1 MELIFAGLLDSISPN
16 SLMFLL
22 LGVAI
27 GVVVGAIPG
36 INGPMA
42 IALFIP
48 VTYYMTPL
56 TAIGFL
62 VGLNKGAFFGGAVS
76 AVLLRTPGTP
86 EAAAT
91 AWDGYPLTRQGKGEK
106 ALRMALYSSVA
117 GDFLSTVVLILVAAP
132 LAAVA
137 LFMGPAEIFALIS
150 LALTVIAG
158 IGTTSIARGLIA
170 AAFGILVGLIGD
182 EPVTA
187 LPRLTFD
194 IYQLGAGLSLIPV
207 AIGLLAFSEIL
218 LQLERFAVRG
228 GVEHSAHVFSKKI
241 EDRLIGLR
249 EFFANW
255 RTLVRGSL
263 IGIGVGAMP
272 GLGAPVASFMSY
284 DQAMKRSKHREEFGK
299 GRLEGI
305 AASESAN
312 SSVVASSLIPLF
324 VLGIPGNLAAAMLM
338 GAFMI
343 HGMQPGPLLFKE
355 NAQLMYGI
363 YGSLLLASL
372 FLLVIGRFGL
382 RLFCKAVDI
391 PAIILY
397 PIVIFTCLMGAYLG
411 KSSMFDVGVMLVFGV
426 IGYYMRKFDYSYVAF
441 LIGFILAPE
450 WERALQQ
457 VVIISEFDTWMF
469 FQRPVAMILMGLTL
483 FVIVRTYMSS
493 ASARRRKRAEDER
506 AEAERAAAGSNESN

>member
-1 MELIFAGLLDSISPN
+1 MEMILAGLMDSISPQ
-16 SLMFLL
+16 SLMFLFV
-22 LGVAI
+22 GVTI

-91 AWDGYPLTRQGKGEK
+91 SWDGYPLTQQGKGEK
-106 ALRMALYSSVA
+106 GLRMALYSSVA
-117 GDFLSTVVLILVAAP
+117 GDLLSTIVLIVIAAP

-137 LFMGPAEIFALIS
+137 LFMGPTEIFALIS

-158 IGTTSIARGLIA
+158 IGTTSIGRGLAA
-170 AAFGILVGLIGD
+170 AAFGITVGLIGT

-194 IYQLGAGLSLIPV
+194 VYQLGAGLSLIPV
-207 AIGLLAFSEIL
+207 AIGLLAFSEII
-218 LQLERFAVRG
+218 LQLEKITLAG
-228 GVEHSAHVFSKKI
+228 GAAKCAHKFSKKY
-241 EDRLIGLR
+241 EDRFIGLK
-249 EFFANW
+249 EFFSNFK
-255 RTLVRGSL
+255 TLLRSSL

-284 DQAMKRSKHREEFGK
+284 DQAMKRSKHKEEFGK
-299 GRLEGI
+299 GCLEGI

-343 HGMQPGPLLFKE
+343 HGMQPGPLLFQE

-363 YGSLLLASL
+363 YGSLVLASL

-382 RLFCKAVDI
+382 RLFCRAVNI
-391 PAIILY
+391 PAMVLY

-411 KSSMFDVGVMLVFGV
+411 KSSMFDVGVMLTFGV
-426 IGYYMRKFDYSYVAF
+426 LGYFMRKFDYSYVAF

-457 VVIISEFDTWMF
+457 VVIISENDPFMF
-469 FQRPVAMILMGLTL
+469 FQRPVALGLMVLTA
-483 FVIVRTYMSS
+483 FVIVRTFWKSIQEG
-493 ASARRRKRAEDER
+493 KKK
-506 AEAERAAAGSNESN
+506 RAAAAANQPQ

>member
-1 MELIFAGLLDSISPN
+1 MEMILAGLMDSIAPA
-16 SLMFLL
+16 SLMYLF

-27 GVVVGAIPG
+27 GVIVGAIPG

-48 VTYYMTPL
+48 ITYYMTPL

-91 AWDGYPLTRQGKGEK
+91 SWDGYPLTLQGKGEK

-117 GDFLSTVVLILVAAP
+117 GDFISTVVLILIAAP

-158 IGTTSIARGLIA
+158 IGTNSISRGLVA
-170 AAFGILVGLIGD
+170 AGFGILLGLIGT

-194 IYQLGAGLSLIPV
+194 IYQLGGGLSLIPV
-207 AIGLLAFSEIL
+207 AIGLLAFSEIII
-218 LQLERFAVRG
+218 QLEKITGKG
-228 GVEHSAHVFSKKI
+228 GGECSTQVFSSKR
-241 EDRLIGLR
+241 EDRLLSLK
-249 EFFANW
+249 EFFANT
-255 RTLVRGSL
+255 RTLLRGSL

-284 DQAMKRSKHREEFGK
+284 DQAMKRSKKKEEFGK
-299 GRLEGI
+299 GSLEGI
-305 AASESAN
+305 GASESAN

-372 FLLVIGRFGL
+372 FLMVIGRFGMK
-382 RLFCKAVDI
+382 LFCKAVNI
-391 PAIILY
+391 PAMIMY
-397 PIVIFTCLMGAYLG
+397 PIVIFTCIMGSYLG
-411 KSSMFDVGVMLVFGV
+411 RSSMFDVGVMLAFGF
-426 IGYYMRKFDYSYVAF
+426 ICYYMRKFDYSYVAF
-441 LIGFILAPE
+441 IIGFILAPE

-457 VVIISEFDTWMF
+457 VVIISQYDTYMF
-469 FQRPVAMILMGLTL
+469 FQRPVAMILMALTV
-483 FVIVRTYMSS
+483 FVVVRTFWGSIQ
-493 ASARRRKRAEDER
+493 AGRKK
-506 AEAERAAAGSNESN
+506 RAAASAGQHSSD

>member
-1 MELIFAGLLDSISPN
+1 MEMIIAGLLDSISPA
-16 SLMFLL
+16 SLMFVFI
-22 LGVAI
+22 GVAI
-27 GVVVGAIPG
+27 GVLIGAIPG

-48 VTYYMTPL
+48 VTYYMSPL

-91 AWDGYPLTRQGKGEK
+91 AWDGYPLTQQGKGEK

-117 GDFLSTVVLILVAAP
+117 GDFVSTVVLIMIAAP

-158 IGTTSIARGLIA
+158 IGTTSICRGMIA
-170 AAFGILVGLIGD
+170 ASFGILVGLIGT

-194 IYQLGAGLSLIPV
+194 VYQLGSGLSLIPV

-218 LQLERFAVRG
+218 LQLEKFTVKGSGKHA
-228 GVEHSAHVFSKKI
+228 ANVFSSKR
-241 EDRLIGLR
+241 EDRLLSLK
-249 EFFANW
+249 EFFVNIK
-255 RTLVRGSL
+255 TLLRGSL

-284 DQAMKRSKHREEFGK
+284 DQAMKRSKHKEEFGK

-305 AASESAN
+305 GASESAN
-312 SSVVASSLIPLF
+312 SAVVASSMIPLF
-324 VLGIPGNLAAAMLM
+324 VLGIPGNLAVAMLM

-343 HGMQPGPLLFKE
+343 HGMQPGPLMFKE

-382 RLFCKAVDI
+382 RVFCKAVDI
-391 PAIILY
+391 PAMILY
-397 PIVIFTCLMGAYLG
+397 PIVVFTCIMGAYLG
-411 KSSMFDVGVMLVFGV
+411 KSSMFDVGIMLAFGV
-426 IGYYMRKFDYSYVAF
+426 IGYYMRKFDFSYVAF

-457 VVIISEFDTWMF
+457 VVIISQYDTYMF
-469 FQRPVAMILMGLTL
+469 FQRPVAMVLMGLTI
-483 FVIVRTYMSS
+483 FVVIRTFWSS
-493 ASARRRKRAEDER
+493 VNTSRRKRAEDAIRREQ
-506 AEAERAAAGSNESN
+506 AKNG

>member
-1 MELIFAGLLDSISPN
+1 MEMIIAGLLDSLSPT
-16 SLMFLL
+16 SLMFVFV
-22 LGVAI
+22 GVAI
-27 GVVVGAIPG
+27 GVLIGAIPG

-48 VTYYMTPL
+48 VTYYMSAL

-91 AWDGYPLTRQGKGEK
+91 SWDGYPLTQQGKGEK

-117 GDFLSTVVLILVAAP
+117 GDFISTVVLIAIAAP

-158 IGTTSIARGLIA
+158 IGTNSISRGLVA
-170 AAFGILVGLIGD
+170 AGFGILVGLVGT

-194 IYQLGAGLSLIPV
+194 LYQLGGGLSLIPV

-218 LQLERFAVRG
+218 LQLEKFTVKG
-228 GVEHSAHVFSKKI
+228 GAKHSAHVFSSKL
-241 EDRLIGLR
+241 EDRMLSLK
-249 EFFANW
+249 EFFANTK
-255 RTLVRGSL
+255 TLLRGSL

-284 DQAMKRSKHREEFGK
+284 DQAMKRSKHKEEFGK

-305 AASESAN
+305 GASESAN
-312 SSVVASSLIPLF
+312 SAVVASSMIPLF
-324 VLGIPGNLAAAMLM
+324 VLGIPGNLAVAMLM

-343 HGMQPGPLLFKE
+343 HGMQPGPLMFQE

-363 YGSLLLASL
+363 YGSLLIASL
-372 FLLVIGRFGL
+372 FLLIIGRFGL
-382 RLFCKAVDI
+382 RYFVKAVNI
-391 PAIILY
+391 PPMILY
-397 PIVIFTCLMGAYLG
+397 PIVVFTCIMGSYLG
-411 KSSMFDVGVMLVFGV
+411 QSSMFDVSVMLAFGF
-426 IGYYMRKFDYSYVAF
+426 IGYFMRKFDYSYVAF

-457 VVIISEFDTWMF
+457 VVIISEFDTYMF
-469 FQRPVAMILMGLTL
+469 FQRPVAMGLMALTL
-483 FVIVRTYMSS
+483 FVIARTFWNNIKGG
-493 ASARRRKRAEDER
+493 RKKQV
-506 AEAERAAAGSNESN
+506 EAAAAAAGQHKGD

>member
-1 MELIFAGLLDSISPN
+1 MEMIIAGLLDSITPA

-22 LGVAI
+22 LGVAV
-27 GVVVGAIPG
+27 GVLIGAIPG

-48 VTYYMTPL
+48 ITYYMTPL

-91 AWDGYPLTRQGKGEK
+91 SWDGYPLTQQGKGEK

-117 GDFLSTVVLILVAAP
+117 GDFLSTILLIAVAAP

-137 LFMGPAEIFALIS
+137 LFMGPAEVFALIS
-150 LALTVIAG
+150 LSLTIVAG
-158 IGTTSIARGLIA
+158 IGTTSISRGLIA
-170 AAFGILVGLIGD
+170 AGLGIFCGLIGT

-194 IYQLGAGLSLIPV
+194 VYQFESGLSLIPV

-218 LQLERFAVRG
+218 IQLERFTGKGIA
-228 GVEHSAHVFSKKI
+228 EHAANVFSMKR
-241 EDRLIGLR
+241 EDRMLSLK
-249 EFFANW
+249 EFFAST
-255 RTLVRGSL
+255 RTLLRGTL
-263 IGIGVGAMP
+263 IGVGVGAMP

-284 DQAMKRSKHREEFGK
+284 DQAMKRSKNKEQFGK
-299 GRLEGI
+299 GSLEGI
-305 AASESAN
+305 GASESAN
-312 SSVVASSLIPLF
+312 SSVVAASLIPLF

-363 YGSLLLASL
+363 YGSLVLASL
-372 FLLVIGRFGL
+372 FLFLVGRFGM

-391 PAIILY
+391 PAMVLY
-397 PIVIFTCLMGAYLG
+397 PIVVFTCIMGSYLG
-411 KSSMFDVGVMLVFGV
+411 QSSMFDVGIMLAFGF
-426 IGYYMRKFDYSYVAF
+426 IGYFMRKFDYSYVAF

-450 WERALQQ
+450 WERSLQQ
-457 VVIISEFDTWMF
+457 VVIISEHDTFAF
-469 FQRPVAMILMGLTL
+469 FQRPVAIILMGITI
-483 FVIVRTYMSS
+483 FVVVRTFWVSFH
-493 ASARRRKRAEDER
+493 AGRKK
-506 AEAERAAAGSNESN
+506 RAAAKAAAAAGQHKSD

>member
-1 MELIFAGLLDSISPN
+1 MEMIIAGLLDSISPA
-16 SLMFLL
+16 SLMFLFG
-22 LGVAI
+22 GVAI
-27 GVVVGAIPG
+27 GVLIGAIPG

-48 VTYYMTPL
+48 ITYYMTPL

-91 AWDGYPLTRQGKGEK
+91 SWDGYPLTQQGKGEK

-117 GDFLSTVVLILVAAP
+117 GDFISTVVLILIAAP

-137 LFMGPAEIFALIS
+137 LFMGPAEIFALICV
-150 LALTVIAG
+150 ALTVIAG
-158 IGTTSIARGLIA
+158 IGTTSISRGLVA
-170 AAFGILVGLIGD
+170 AGFGILVGLIGT

-194 IYQLGAGLSLIPV
+194 VYQLGSGLSLIPV

-218 LQLERFAVRG
+218 LQLEKFTGKG
-228 GVEHSAHVFSKKI
+228 GEAEHAANVFSTKL
-241 EDRLIGLR
+241 EDRLVSMK
-249 EFFANW
+249 EFFANTK
-255 RTLVRGSL
+255 TLLRGSL
-263 IGIGVGAMP
+263 IGIGIGAMP

-284 DQAMKRSKHREEFGK
+284 DQAMKRSRKKEEFGK
-299 GRLEGI
+299 GSLEGI

-312 SSVVASSLIPLF
+312 SSVVAASLIPLF

-372 FLLVIGRFGL
+372 FLFVIGRFGL
-382 RLFCKAVDI
+382 RFFCKAVDI
-391 PAIILY
+391 PAMILY
-397 PIVIFTCLMGAYLG
+397 PIVMFTCIMGSYLG
-411 KSSMFDVGVMLVFGV
+411 RSSMFDVGVMLAFGF
-426 IGYYMRKFDYSYVAF
+426 IGYFMRKFDYSYVAF

-457 VVIISEFDTWMF
+457 VVIISQYDTFMF
-469 FQRPVAMILMGLTL
+469 FQRPVAMVLMVLTI
-483 FVIVRTYMSS
+483 FVIVRTFWGSIS
-493 ASARRRKRAEDER
+493 AGRKKKRM
-506 AEAERAAAGSNESN
+506 EAAAAAAGQHKGD

>member
-1 MELIFAGLLDSISPN
+1 METIIAGLLDSLAPS
-16 SLMFLL
+16 SLMFVFV
-22 LGVAI
+22 GVAI
-27 GVVVGAIPG
+27 GVLIGAIPG

-48 VTYYMTPL
+48 VTYYMSAL

-91 AWDGYPLTRQGKGEK
+91 SWDGYPLTLQGKGEK

-117 GDFLSTVVLILVAAP
+117 GDFISTVVLIAIASP
-132 LAAVA
+132 LAAIA

-158 IGTTSIARGLIA
+158 IGTNSIGRGLMA
-170 AAFGILVGLIGD
+170 AGFGILVGLVGT

-194 IYQLGAGLSLIPV
+194 LYQLGGGLSLIPV

-218 LQLERFAVRG
+218 LQLEKFTGKRSG
-228 GVEHSAHVFSKKI
+228 EHKTHIFSKKL
-241 EDRLIGLR
+241 EDRMLSLK
-249 EFFANW
+249 EFLANTK
-255 RTLVRGSL
+255 TLLRGSL

-284 DQAMKRSKHREEFGK
+284 DQAMKRSKHKEEFGK

-312 SSVVASSLIPLF
+312 SAVVAASMIPLF
-324 VLGIPGNLAAAMLM
+324 VLGIPGNLAVAMLM

-343 HGMQPGPLLFKE
+343 HGMQPGPLMFEE

-363 YGSLLLASL
+363 YGSLLLASF
-372 FLLVIGRFGL
+372 FLLIIGRFGL
-382 RLFCKAVDI
+382 RYFCKAVNI
-391 PAIILY
+391 PPMILY
-397 PIVIFTCLMGAYLG
+397 PIVVFTCIMGSYLG
-411 KSSMFDVGVMLVFGV
+411 KSDMFDVAVMLAFGF
-426 IGYYMRKFDYSYVAF
+426 IGYFMRKFDYSYVAF

-457 VVIISEFDTWMF
+457 VVIISEYDTYMF
-469 FQRPVAMILMGLTL
+469 FQRPVAMGLMALTL
-483 FVIVRTYMSS
+483 FLVFRTCRNNIKGS
-493 ASARRRKRAEDER
+493 RKKKVE
-506 AEAERAAAGSNESN
+506 EAAAAAGQHKGD

>member
-1 MELIFAGLLDSISPN
+1 MIVAGLLDAVSLS
-16 SLMFLL
+16 SLMFLFV
-22 LGVAI
+22 GVTV

-48 VTYYMTPL
+48 ITYYMTPL

-91 AWDGYPLTRQGKGEK
+91 SWDGYPLTQRGQGEK

-117 GDFLSTVVLILVAAP
+117 GDFLSTIVLIVIAAP

-150 LALTVIAG
+150 VALTVIAG
-158 IGTTSIARGLIA
+158 IGTSSIGRGLIA
-170 AAFGILVGLIGD
+170 AAFGILLGLIGT

-194 IYQLGAGLSLIPV
+194 LYQLGSGLSLIPV
-207 AIGLLAFSEIL
+207 AIGLLAFSEII
-218 LQLERFAVRG
+218 LQLERFTLKG
-228 GVEHSAHVFSKKI
+228 GAERSAHVFSSKL
-241 EDRLIGLR
+241 EDRLVSFK
-249 EFFANW
+249 EFFANTK
-255 RTLVRGSL
+255 TLLRGSF

-284 DQAMKRSKHREEFGK
+284 DQAMKRSKFKDEFGK

-372 FLLVIGRFGL
+372 FLLLIGRFGL

-391 PAIILY
+391 PAMVLY

-411 KSSMFDVGVMLVFGV
+411 KSSLFDVGVMLTFGF
-426 IGYYMRKFDYSYVAF
+426 IGYFMRKFDYSYVAL

-457 VVIISEFDTWMF
+457 VVIISEHDTFMF
-469 FQRPVAMILMGLTL
+469 FQRPVAMGLMALAL
-483 FVIVRTYMSS
+483 FVVVRTFWTSLKSS
-493 ASARRRKRAEDER
+493 PK
-506 AEAERAAAGSNESN
+506 

>member
-1 MELIFAGLLDSISPN
+1 MEMIIAGLLDSVSPA

-22 LGVAI
+22 VGV
-27 GVVVGAIPG
+27 GVGVLIGAIPG

-48 VTYYMTPL
+48 ITYYMTPL

-91 AWDGYPLTRQGKGEK
+91 SWDGYPLTQQGKGEK

-117 GDFLSTVVLILVAAP
+117 GDFISTVVLIVIAAP

-150 LALTVIAG
+150 VALTVIAG
-158 IGTTSIARGLIA
+158 IGTSSICRGLMA
-170 AAFGILVGLIGD
+170 AGLGIMVGLIGT

-194 IYQLGAGLSLIPV
+194 VYQLGSGLSLIPV

-218 LQLERFAVRG
+218 LQLEKIAGKG
-228 GVEHSAHVFSKKI
+228 GGSHAAIAFSKKL
-241 EDRLIGLR
+241 EDRLLSFK
-249 EFFANW
+249 EFFSNIK
-255 RTLVRGSL
+255 TLLRGSL

-284 DQAMKRSKHREEFGK
+284 DQAMKRSKKKEEFGK
-299 GRLEGI
+299 GSLEGI

-312 SSVVASSLIPLF
+312 SSVVAASLIPLF

-382 RLFCKAVDI
+382 RYFCKAVNI
-391 PAIILY
+391 PAMILY
-397 PIVIFTCLMGAYLG
+397 PTVVFTCIMGSYLG
-411 KSSMFDVGVMLVFGV
+411 KSSMFDVGVMLTFGF
-426 IGYYMRKFDYSYVAF
+426 IGYFMRKFDYSYVAF

-457 VVIISEFDTWMF
+457 VVIISEHDPFMF
-469 FQRPVAMILMGLTL
+469 FQRPVAMVLMALTL
-483 FVIVRTYMSS
+483 FVIARTFWVSIN
-493 ASARRRKRAEDER
+493 AGRKKRV
-506 AEAERAAAGSNESN
+506 EAAAAAAGQHKSD

>member
-1 MELIFAGLLDSISPN
+1 MEMIIAGLLDSISPA

-22 LGVAI
+22 VGVAV
-27 GVVVGAIPG
+27 GVMIGAIPG

-48 VTYYMTPL
+48 ITYYMTPL

-91 AWDGYPLTRQGKGEK
+91 SWDGYPLTQQGKGEK

-117 GDFLSTVVLILVAAP
+117 GDFISTMVLIVIAAP

-137 LFMGPAEIFALIS
+137 LFMGPSEIFALIS

-158 IGTTSIARGLIA
+158 IGTSSIGRGLMA
-170 AAFGILVGLIGD
+170 AGFGILVGLIGT

-194 IYQLGAGLSLIPV
+194 VYQLGSGLSLIPV

-218 LQLERFAVRG
+218 LQLERFAG
-228 GVEHSAHVFSKKI
+228 KGDGEHSAHVFSSKP
-241 EDRLIGLR
+241 EDRFLPIK
-249 EFFANW
+249 EFFKNIK
-255 RTLVRGSL
+255 TLLRGSM

-284 DQAMKRSKHREEFGK
+284 DQAMKRSEHKDEFGK

-363 YGSLLLASL
+363 YGSLVLASL

-391 PAIILY
+391 PAMILY
-397 PIVIFTCLMGAYLG
+397 PIVMFTCIMGAYLG
-411 KSSMFDVGVMLVFGV
+411 KSSMFDVGVMLVFGF
-426 IGYYMRKFDYSYVAF
+426 IGYFMRKFDYSYVAF

-457 VVIISEFDTWMF
+457 VVIISEHDTFMF
-469 FQRPVAMILMGLTL
+469 FQRPVAMGLMALAF
-483 FVIVRTYMSS
+483 FVIGRTFWTSFKEG
-493 ASARRRKRAEDER
+493 RKKRAEAVV
-506 AEAERAAAGSNESN
+506 AEEQAKNG

>member
-1 MELIFAGLLDSISPN
+1 MELIIAGLSDSISPN
-16 SLMFLL
+16 SLMFLFV
-22 LGVAI
+22 GVSI
-27 GVVVGAIPG
+27 GVLVGAIPG

-76 AVLLRTPGTP
+76 AILLRTPGTP

-91 AWDGYPLTRQGKGEK
+91 AWDGYALTQQGKGEK

-117 GDFLSTVVLILVAAP
+117 GDLLSTLVLVMIAAP

-158 IGTTSIARGLIA
+158 IGTSSIGRGLVA
-170 AAFGILVGLIGD
+170 AAFGILLGLIGT

-194 IYQLGAGLSLIPV
+194 IYQLGGGLSLIPV

-218 LQLERFAVRG
+218 IQLERFTVKG
-228 GVEHSAHVFSKKI
+228 GAQHSPQVFSTKP
-241 EDRLIGLR
+241 EDRYVTLK
-249 EFFANW
+249 EFLSNFK
-255 RTLVRGSL
+255 TLLRGSL

-284 DQAMKRSKHREEFGK
+284 DQAMKRSPHKEEFGK

-312 SSVVASSLIPLF
+312 SSVVAASLIPLF

-343 HGMQPGPLLFKE
+343 HGMQPGPLLFQE

-363 YGSLLLASL
+363 YGSLMLASL
-372 FLLVIGRFGL
+372 FLLVIGRFGM

-391 PAIILY
+391 PAMILY

-411 KSSMFDVGVMLVFGV
+411 KSSLFDVGVMLTFGF
-426 IGYYMRKFDYSYVAF
+426 IGYYMRKFDYSYVAL

-457 VVIISEFDTWMF
+457 VVIISENDPSMF
-469 FQRPVAMILMGLTL
+469 IQRPVAMVLMGVSL
-483 FVIVRTYMSS
+483 FVVVRTFWTSFK
-493 ASARRRKRAEDER
+493 AGKKKRAE
-506 AEAERAAAGSNESN
+506 ASAARRDRKD

>member
-1 MELIFAGLLDSISPN
+1 MEMLLAGLADSISPA

-22 LGVAI
+22 LGVGI
-27 GVVVGAIPG
+27 GVLVGAIPG

-48 VTYYMTPL
+48 ITYYMTPL

-91 AWDGYPLTRQGKGEK
+91 AWDGYPLTQQGKGEK
-106 ALRMALYSSVA
+106 GLRMALYSSVA
-117 GDFLSTVVLILVAAP
+117 GDLLSTLVLVMIAAP

-137 LFMGPAEIFALIS
+137 LFMGPSEIFALIS

-158 IGTTSIARGLIA
+158 IGTTSIGRGLIA
-170 AAFGILVGLIGD
+170 ASLGIVVGLVGT

-218 LQLERFAVRG
+218 IQLERFAGKG
-228 GVEHSAHVFSKKI
+228 GAEHSAHVFSTRP
-241 EDRLIGLR
+241 EDRFVSLK

-255 RTLVRGSL
+255 KTLFRGSA

-284 DQAMKRSKHREEFGK
+284 DQAMKRSPHKEEFGK

-363 YGSLLLASL
+363 YGSLVLASL

-391 PAIILY
+391 PAMILY

-411 KSSMFDVGVMLVFGV
+411 KSSLFDVGVMLTFGFV
-426 IGYYMRKFDYSYVAF
+426 GYFMRKFDYSYVAF

-457 VVIISEFDTWMF
+457 VVIISENDPFMF
-469 FQRPVAMILMGLTL
+469 VQRPVAMVLMALTL
-483 FVIVRTYMSS
+483 FVIVRTFWVSI
-493 ASARRRKRAEDER
+493 REGQRKRAE
-506 AEAERAAAGSNESN
+506 AGSRKADEIT

>member
-1 MELIFAGLLDSISPN
+1 MEMILAGLMDAISLN
-16 SLMFLL
+16 SLMFLI
-22 LGVAI
+22 I
-27 GVVVGAIPG
+27 GVTVGVMVGAIPG

-48 VTYYMTPL
+48 ITYYMTPL

-91 AWDGYPLTRQGKGEK
+91 SWDGYALTQQGKGEK
-106 ALRMALYSSVA
+106 GLRMALYSSVA
-117 GDFLSTVVLILVAAP
+117 GDFMSTIVLIMIAAP

-158 IGTTSIARGLIA
+158 IGTSSIGRGLIA
-170 AAFGILVGLIGD
+170 AALGILLGLVGT

-194 IYQLGAGLSLIPV
+194 VYQLGGGLSLIPV

-218 LQLERFAVRG
+218 IQLEKFAVKG
-228 GVEHSAHVFSKKI
+228 GAEHSAHVFSKKP
-241 EDRLIGLR
+241 EDRLIGLK
-249 EFFANW
+249 EFFANTK
-255 RTLVRGSL
+255 TLIRGSL

-284 DQAMKRSKHREEFGK
+284 DQAMKRSPQREEFGK

-363 YGSLLLASL
+363 YGSLVLASL

-382 RLFCKAVDI
+382 RLFCRAVDI
-391 PAIILY
+391 PAMILY

-411 KSSMFDVGVMLVFGV
+411 KSSLFDVGVMLTFGFV
-426 IGYYMRKFDYSYVAF
+426 GYFMRKFDYSYVAL

-457 VVIISEFDTWMF
+457 VVIISENNTFMF
-469 FQRPVAMILMGLTL
+469 FQRPVAMILMALTL
-483 FVIVRTYMSS
+483 FVIVRTFWVSMKE
-493 ASARRRKRAEDER
+493 RKQKQ
-506 AEAERAAAGSNESN
+506 EAANALQETENE

>member
-1 MELIFAGLLDSISPN
+1 MEMIIAGLLDSIQPA
-16 SLMFLL
+16 SLMFVF

-27 GVVVGAIPG
+27 GVLIGAIPG

-48 VTYYMTPL
+48 VTYYMSAL

-91 AWDGYPLTRQGKGEK
+91 SWDGYPLTQQGKGEK

-117 GDFLSTVVLILVAAP
+117 GDFLSTLVLILIAAP

-158 IGTTSIARGLIA
+158 IGTSSILRGLMA
-170 AAFGILVGLIGD
+170 AGFGILIGLVGT

-194 IYQLGAGLSLIPV
+194 IYQLGGGLSLIPV

-218 LQLERFAVRG
+218 LQLEKFTGKDG
-228 GVEHSAHVFSKKI
+228 GEHTANVFSAKL
-241 EDRLIGLR
+241 EDRLLSAK
-249 EFFANW
+249 EFFANTK
-255 RTLVRGSL
+255 TLLRGSL

-284 DQAMKRSKHREEFGK
+284 DQAMKRSKNSKEFGH
-299 GRLEGI
+299 GSLEGI

-312 SSVVASSLIPLF
+312 SAVVAASMIPLF
-324 VLGIPGNLAAAMLM
+324 VLGIPGNLAVAMLM

-343 HGMQPGPLLFKE
+343 HGMQPGPLMFQE

-363 YGSLLLASL
+363 YGSLLIASF
-372 FLLVIGRFGL
+372 FLLLIGRVGL
-382 RLFCKAVDI
+382 RFFCKAVEI
-391 PAIILY
+391 PPMILY
-397 PIVIFTCLMGAYLG
+397 PIVMFTCIMGAYLG
-411 KSSMFDVGVMLVFGV
+411 QSSMFDVIVMLSFGF
-426 IGYYMRKFDYSYVAF
+426 IGYFMRKFDYSYVAF

-457 VVIISEFDTWMF
+457 VVIISEYDTLMF
-469 FQRPVAMILMGLTL
+469 FQRPIAMGLMALTL
-483 FVIVRTYMSS
+483 FVIARTFWKNIKDS
-493 ASARRRKRAEDER
+493 RIKQVE
-506 AEAERAAAGSNESN
+506 AAAATAGEHKSD

>member
-1 MELIFAGLLDSISPN
+1 MEMIIAGLLDSVSPA
-16 SLMFLL
+16 SLMFVFG
-22 LGVAI
+22 GVAI
-27 GVVVGAIPG
+27 GVLIGAIPG

-48 VTYYMTPL
+48 VTYYMSPL

-91 AWDGYPLTRQGKGEK
+91 AWDGYPLTQQGKGEK

-117 GDFLSTVVLILVAAP
+117 GDVISTMVLIMIAAP

-137 LFMGPAEIFALIS
+137 LFMGPPEIFALIS
-150 LALTVIAG
+150 LALTIIAG
-158 IGTTSIARGLIA
+158 IGTNSICRGMIA
-170 AAFGILVGLIGD
+170 AGFGLLVGLIGT

-194 IYQLGAGLSLIPV
+194 IYQLGGGLSLIPV

-218 LQLERFAVRG
+218 LQLEKFTAKG
-228 GVEHSAHVFSKKI
+228 GGEHTANFFSSKR
-241 EDRLIGLR
+241 EDRMLSFK
-249 EFFANW
+249 EFIANYK
-255 RTLVRGSL
+255 TLLRGSF

-284 DQAMKRSKHREEFGK
+284 DQAMKRSKHKEEFGK

-305 AASESAN
+305 GASESAN
-312 SSVVASSLIPLF
+312 SAVVGASLIPLF
-324 VLGIPGNLAAAMLM
+324 VLGIPGNLAVAMLM

-343 HGMQPGPLLFKE
+343 HGMQPGPLMFKE

-363 YGSLLLASL
+363 YGSLVLASL
-372 FLLVIGRFGL
+372 FLLLIGRFGL

-391 PAIILY
+391 PAVILY
-397 PIVIFTCLMGAYLG
+397 PIVVFTCIMGAYLG
-411 KSSMFDVGVMLVFGV
+411 KSSMFDVGVMLTFGV
-426 IGYYMRKFDYSYVAF
+426 IGYFMRKFDFSYVAF
-441 LIGFILAPE
+441 LIGFILVPE

-457 VVIISEFDTWMF
+457 VVIISEFDTYMF
-469 FQRPVAMILMGLTL
+469 FRRPVAMVLMALTF
-483 FVIVRTYMSS
+483 FVIARTFWCSVN
-493 ASARRRKRAEDER
+493 AGRKKRAEQ
-506 AEAERAAAGSNESN
+506 AAATARSDKG

>member
-1 MELIFAGLLDSISPN
+1 MEMIVAGLLDSISPT
-16 SLMFLL
+16 SLMFVFT
-22 LGVAI
+22 GVAI
-27 GVVVGAIPG
+27 GVLIGAIPG

-48 VTYYMTPL
+48 ATYYMSAL

-62 VGLNKGAFFGGAVS
+62 IGLNKGAFFGGAVS

-91 AWDGYPLTRQGKGEK
+91 AWDGYPLTQQGKGEK

-117 GDFLSTVVLILVAAP
+117 GDVISTGVLISIAAP
-132 LAAVA
+132 LAAIA

-158 IGTTSIARGLIA
+158 IGTSSICRGLMA
-170 AAFGILVGLIGD
+170 ASLGLAVGMIGT

-194 IYQLGAGLSLIPV
+194 IYQLGAGVKLIPV

-218 LQLERFAVRG
+218 IQLEKIVLKDG
-228 GVEHSAHVFSKKI
+228 GAHAANVFSDKMK
-241 EDRLIGLR
+241 DRLLSWKEFIANAKTLLR
-249 EFFANW
+249 GTA
-255 RTLVRGSL
+255 

-305 AASESAN
+305 GASESAN
-312 SSVVASSLIPLF
+312 SAVVAASLIPLF
-324 VLGIPGNLAAAMLM
+324 VLGIPGNLAVAMLM

-343 HGMQPGPLLFKE
+343 HGMQPGPLMFQE

-363 YGSLLLASL
+363 YGSLVIASL

-382 RLFCKAVDI
+382 RFFCKAVEI
-391 PAIILY
+391 PAMILY
-397 PIVIFTCLMGAYLG
+397 PIIIFTCIMGAYLG
-411 KSSMFDVGVMLVFGV
+411 QSSMFDVIVMLIFGV
-426 IGYYMRKFDYSYVAF
+426 IGYFMRKLDFSYVAF

-457 VVIISEFDTWMF
+457 VVIISQFDTFMF
-469 FQRPVAMILMGLTL
+469 FQRPVAMVLMALTF
-483 FVIVRTYMSS
+483 FVIGRTFW
-493 ASARRRKRAEDER
+493 KGIQDGKQ
-506 AEAERAAAGSNESN
+506 RAAKENA

>member
-1 MELIFAGLLDSISPN
+1 MEMIVAGLLDSLSPN
-16 SLMFLL
+16 SLMFVF

-27 GVVVGAIPG
+27 GVTIGAIPG

-48 VTYYMTPL
+48 VTYYMSAL

-62 VGLNKGAFFGGAVS
+62 VGLNKGAFFGGAIS

-91 AWDGYPLTRQGKGEK
+91 AWDGYPLTQQGKGEK

-117 GDFLSTVVLILVAAP
+117 GDFISTAVLIGIAAP

-137 LFMGPAEIFALIS
+137 LFMGPAEVFALIS

-158 IGTTSIARGLIA
+158 IGTNSISRGLIA
-170 AAFGILVGLIGD
+170 AAFGLVVGMIGT

-194 IYQLGAGLSLIPV
+194 IYQLGSGLSLIPV

-218 LQLERFAVRG
+218 IQLEKVVIRSSG
-228 GVEHSAHVFSKKI
+228 EHAAHVFSSKR
-241 EDRLIGLR
+241 EDRLLSWKEFIGSS
-249 EFFANW
+249 
-255 RTLVRGSL
+255 RTLLRASA

-284 DQAMKRSKHREEFGK
+284 DQALKRSKHPEEFGK

-305 AASESAN
+305 GASEAAN
-312 SSVVASSLIPLF
+312 SAVVGASLIPLF
-324 VLGIPGNLAAAMLM
+324 VLGIPGNLAVAMLM

-343 HGMQPGPLLFKE
+343 HGMQPGPLMFEE
-355 NAQLMYGI
+355 NAQLMYGV
-363 YGSLLLASL
+363 YGSLVIASF
-372 FLLVIGRFGL
+372 FLLIIGRLGL
-382 RLFCKAVDI
+382 KLFCKAVEI
-391 PAIILY
+391 PAVILY
-397 PIVIFTCLMGAYLG
+397 PVVVFTCIMGSYLG
-411 KSSMFDVGVMLVFGV
+411 QSSMFDVIVMLVFGV
-426 IGYYMRKFDYSYVAF
+426 IGYFMRKFDFSYVAF
-441 LIGFILAPE
+441 LIGFILVPE

-457 VVIISEFDTWMF
+457 VVIISQYDTFLF
-469 FQRPVAMILMGLTL
+469 FRRPVAVGLMLLTF
-483 FVIVRTYMSS
+483 FVIGKTFW
-493 ASARRRKRAEDER
+493 
-506 AEAERAAAGSNESN
+506 GSLKEKK

>member
-1 MELIFAGLLDSISPN
+1 MIFAGLLDAVSPT

-22 LGVAI
+22 MGVTI
-27 GVVVGAIPG
+27 GVMVGAIPG

-48 VTYYMTPL
+48 ITYYMTPL

-62 VGLNKGAFFGGAVS
+62 VGLNKGAFYGGAIS

-91 AWDGYPLTRQGKGEK
+91 SWDGYPLTKQGKGEK

-117 GDFLSTVVLILVAAP
+117 GDFLSTIILIIVAAP
-132 LAAVA
+132 LAKVA
-137 LFMGPAEIFALIS
+137 LYMGPAEIFALIS

-158 IGTTSIARGLIA
+158 IGTNSICRGLIA
-170 AAFGILVGLIGD
+170 AAFGIMLGLIGT

-194 IYQLGAGLSLIPV
+194 VYQLGGGLSLIPV

-218 LQLERFAVRG
+218 IQLEKYAG
-228 GVEHSAHVFSKKI
+228 KGSVEHSANEFSSKL
-241 EDRLIGLR
+241 EDRMVSIKEFFKNTKTLLRGTLIG
-249 EFFANW
+249 
-255 RTLVRGSL
+255 V
-263 IGIGVGAMP
+263 GVGAMP

-284 DQAMKRSKHREEFGK
+284 DQAMKRSKHKEEFGK

-343 HGMQPGPLLFKE
+343 HGMQPSPLLFKE

-363 YGSLLLASL
+363 YGSLVLASL
-372 FLLVIGRFGL
+372 FLLVIGRVGL

-391 PAIILY
+391 PALILY
-397 PIVIFTCLMGAYLG
+397 PIVIFTCIMGAYLG
-411 KSSMFDVGVMLVFGV
+411 RSDMFDVGVMLVFGF
-426 IGYYMRKFDYSYVAF
+426 IGYFMRKFDYSYVAL

-450 WERALQQ
+450 WERKLQQ
-457 VVIISEFDTWMF
+457 VVIISQQDTYMF
-469 FQRPVAMILMGLTL
+469 FTRPVAMILMALTI
-483 FVIVRTYMSS
+483 FVVVRTFWTSVNK
-493 ASARRRKRAEDER
+493 ARKKRKD
-506 AEAERAAAGSNESN
+506 AAASVGQYKSE

>member
-1 MELIFAGLLDSISPN
+1 MELIVAGLLDSLSPN
-16 SLMFLL
+16 SLMFVFVGVA
-22 LGVAI
+22 LGVTF
-27 GVVVGAIPG
+27 GAIPG

-48 VTYYMTPL
+48 VTYYMSAL

-91 AWDGYPLTRQGKGEK
+91 AWDGYPLTQQGKGEK

-117 GDFLSTVVLILVAAP
+117 GDFISTGVLIAIAAP

-137 LFMGPAEIFALIS
+137 LFMGPPEIFALIS

-158 IGTTSIARGLIA
+158 IGTSSICRGLIA
-170 AAFGILVGLIGD
+170 AGFGLLVGLIGT

-194 IYQLGAGLSLIPV
+194 IYQLGGGLSLIPV

-218 LQLERFAVRG
+218 IQMEKFTGSG
-228 GVEHSAHVFSKKI
+228 GEHAANVFSSKR
-241 EDRLIGLR
+241 EDRLLPFR
-249 EFFANW
+249 EFITNI
-255 RTLVRGSL
+255 RTLMRGSL
-263 IGIGVGAMP
+263 IGIGIGAMP

-284 DQAMKRSKHREEFGK
+284 DQAMKRSKHREEFGR

-305 AASESAN
+305 GASESAN
-312 SSVVASSLIPLF
+312 SAVVASSLIPLF

-343 HGMQPGPLLFKE
+343 HGMQPGPLMFKE

-363 YGSLLLASL
+363 YGSLVLASL
-372 FLLVIGRFGL
+372 FLLLIGRFGL
-382 RLFCKAVDI
+382 RLFCKAVEI
-391 PAIILY
+391 PAAVLY
-397 PIVIFTCLMGAYLG
+397 PLVVFTCIMGAYLG
-411 KSSMFDVGVMLVFGV
+411 RSSMFDVGVMLAFGV
-426 IGYYMRKFDYSYVAF
+426 IGYFMRKFDFSYVAF
-441 LIGFILAPE
+441 LIGFILVPE

-457 VVIISEFDTWMF
+457 VVIISQFDTFMF
-469 FQRPVAMILMGLTL
+469 FRRPVAMALMALTF
-483 FVIVRTYMSS
+483 FVIGRTFWSNLK
-493 ASARRRKRAEDER
+493 ARK
-506 AEAERAAAGSNESN
+506 

>member
-1 MELIFAGLLDSISPN
+1 MEMIIAGLLDSISPN
-16 SLMFLL
+16 ALMFVFVGVA
-22 LGVAI
+22 LGVLI
-27 GVVVGAIPG
+27 GAIPG

-62 VGLNKGAFFGGAVS
+62 IGLNKGAFFGGAIS

-91 AWDGYPLTRQGKGEK
+91 AWDGYPLTQQGKGEK
-106 ALRMALYSSVA
+106 ALKMALYSSVA
-117 GDFLSTVVLILVAAP
+117 GDFISTGVLIVIAAP

-158 IGTTSIARGLIA
+158 IGTTSICRGLIA
-170 AAFGILVGLIGD
+170 ASFGLAVGMIGT

-194 IYQLGAGLSLIPV
+194 IYQLGAGVKLIPV

-218 LQLERFAVRG
+218 IQLEKIIIKDEG
-228 GVEHSAHVFSKKI
+228 EHAANVFSSKKK
-241 EDRLIGLR
+241 DRLLSWKEFIG
-249 EFFANW
+249 NYK
-255 RTLVRGSL
+255 TLLRGSA

-284 DQAMKRSKHREEFGK
+284 DQAMKRSPRSDEFGK

-305 AASESAN
+305 GASESAN
-312 SSVVASSLIPLF
+312 SAVVGASLIPLF
-324 VLGIPGNLAAAMLM
+324 VLGIPGNLAVAMLM

-343 HGMQPGPLLFKE
+343 HGMQPGPLMFTE
-355 NAQLMYGI
+355 NAQLMYGV
-363 YGSLLLASL
+363 YGSLVIASF
-372 FLLVIGRFGL
+372 FLLIIGRFGL
-382 RLFCKAVDI
+382 KLFCKAVEI
-391 PAIILY
+391 PSSILY
-397 PIVIFTCLMGAYLG
+397 PIIIFTCIMGAYLG
-411 KSSMFDVGVMLVFGV
+411 QSSMFDVIVMMIFGI
-426 IGYYMRKFDYSYVAF
+426 IGYFMRKFDFSYVAF

-450 WERALQQ
+450 WERAFQQ
-457 VVIISEFDTWMF
+457 VVILSQLDAWMF
-469 FQRPVAMILMGLTL
+469 FRRPVAMGLMALTF
-483 FVIVRTYMSS
+483 FVIGKTFW
-493 ASARRRKRAEDER
+493 
-506 AEAERAAAGSNESN
+506 AGLKPKK

>member
-1 MELIFAGLLDSISPN
+1 MEMIFAGLLDSISPQ
-16 SLMFLL
+16 SLMFLFV
-22 LGVAI
+22 GVTI

-91 AWDGYPLTRQGKGEK
+91 SWDGYPLTQQGKGEK
-106 ALRMALYSSVA
+106 GLRMALYSSVA
-117 GDFLSTVVLILVAAP
+117 GDLLSTIVLIVIAAP

-137 LFMGPAEIFALIS
+137 LFMGPSEIFALIS

-158 IGTTSIARGLIA
+158 IGTTSIGRGLAA
-170 AAFGILVGLIGD
+170 AAFGITVGLIGT

-194 IYQLGAGLSLIPV
+194 VYQLGAGLSLIPV

-218 LQLERFAVRG
+218 LQLENIKRQGAAAKCT
-228 GVEHSAHVFSKKI
+228 HQFSKKF
-241 EDRLIGLR
+241 EDRFIGLK
-249 EFFANW
+249 EFFANFK
-255 RTLVRGSL
+255 TLLRSSL

-284 DQAMKRSKHREEFGK
+284 DQAMKRSKHKEEFGK

-363 YGSLLLASL
+363 YGSLVLASL
-372 FLLVIGRFGL
+372 FLLLVGRFGL
-382 RLFCKAVDI
+382 RLFCRAVNI
-391 PAIILY
+391 PSMVLY

-411 KSSMFDVGVMLVFGV
+411 KSSMFDVGVMLTFGV
-426 IGYYMRKFDYSYVAF
+426 LGYFMRKFDYSYVAF

-457 VVIISEFDTWMF
+457 VVIISENDPFMF
-469 FQRPVAMILMGLTL
+469 FQRPVAMALMVLTL
-483 FVIVRTYMSS
+483 FVVVRTFWKSIQEGKK
-493 ASARRRKRAEDER
+493 KRA
-506 AEAERAAAGSNESN
+506 APAAANSQQ

>member
-1 MELIFAGLLDSISPN
+1 MEMIVSGLLDSVSPT
-16 SLMFLL
+16 SLMFVFV
-22 LGVAI
+22 GVGI
-27 GVVVGAIPG
+27 GVLIGAIPG

-48 VTYYMTPL
+48 VTYYMSAL

-62 VGLNKGAFFGGAVS
+62 VGLNKGAFFGGAIS

-91 AWDGYPLTRQGKGEK
+91 AWDGYALTQQGKGEK

-117 GDFLSTVVLILVAAP
+117 GDVISTGVLIVIAAP

-137 LFMGPAEIFALIS
+137 LYMGPPEVFALIS

-158 IGTTSIARGLIA
+158 IGTRSISRGLIA
-170 AAFGILVGLIGD
+170 AAFGLLVGMIGT

-194 IYQLGAGLSLIPV
+194 IYQLGSGLSLIPV

-218 LQLERFAVRG
+218 IQLEGVGVRG
-228 GVEHSAHVFSKKI
+228 GSGEAANTFSSKR
-241 EDRLIGLR
+241 EDRLLSWK
-249 EFFANW
+249 EFISNA
-255 RTLVRGSL
+255 RTLLRGSA

-284 DQAMKRSKHREEFGK
+284 DQAMKRSNKPEEFGK

-305 AASESAN
+305 GASEAAN
-312 SSVVASSLIPLF
+312 SAVVGASLIPLF
-324 VLGIPGNLAAAMLM
+324 VLGIPGNLAVAMLM

-343 HGMQPGPLLFKE
+343 HGMIPGPLMFKE
-355 NAQLMYGI
+355 NGQLMYGV
-363 YGSLLLASL
+363 YGSLVIASF
-372 FLLVIGRFGL
+372 FLLIIGQFGL
-382 RLFCKAVDI
+382 KLFCKAVEI
-391 PAIILY
+391 PAGILY
-397 PIVIFTCLMGAYLG
+397 PVVVFTCIMGAYLG
-411 KSSMFDVGVMLVFGV
+411 QSSMFDVIVMLVFGV
-426 IGYYMRKFDYSYVAF
+426 IGYFMRKFDFSYVAF
-441 LIGFILAPE
+441 LIGFILVPE

-457 VVIISEFDTWMF
+457 VVIISQFDTFLF
-469 FQRPVAMILMGLTL
+469 FRRPVAMALMALT
-483 FVIVRTYMSS
+483 FIVIARTFWGSLK
-493 ASARRRKRAEDER
+493 ARR
-506 AEAERAAAGSNESN
+506 

>member
-1 MELIFAGLLDSISPN
+1 MEMIIAGLLDSITPA

-27 GVVVGAIPG
+27 GVLIGAIPG

-48 VTYYMTPL
+48 ITYYMTPL

-91 AWDGYPLTRQGKGEK
+91 SWDGYPLTQQGKGEK
-106 ALRMALYSSVA
+106 GLRMALYSSVA
-117 GDFLSTVVLILVAAP
+117 GDFISTILLILIAAP

-137 LFMGPAEIFALIS
+137 LFMGPSEIFALIS

-158 IGTTSIARGLIA
+158 IGTTSISRGLMAAGLGIA
-170 AAFGILVGLIGD
+170 VGLIGT

-187 LPRLTFD
+187 LPRMTFD
-194 IYQLGAGLSLIPV
+194 VYQLGAGLSLIPV

-218 LQLERFAVRG
+218 VQLEKIVGKGAA
-228 GVEHSAHVFSKKI
+228 EHAANVFSSKP
-241 EDRLIGLR
+241 EDRLVSLK
-249 EFFANW
+249 EFFSYTK
-255 RTLVRGSL
+255 TLLRGTF
-263 IGIGVGAMP
+263 IGVGVGAMP

-284 DQAMKRSKHREEFGK
+284 DQAMKRSKNKEEFGK
-299 GRLEGI
+299 GTLEGI

-312 SSVVASSLIPLF
+312 SSVVAASLIPLF

-363 YGSLLLASL
+363 YGSLVLASL
-372 FLLVIGRFGL
+372 FLLLIGRFGM
-382 RLFCKAVDI
+382 RLFCRAVEI
-391 PAIILY
+391 PALILY
-397 PIVIFTCLMGAYLG
+397 PIVIFTCIMGAYLG
-411 KSSMFDVGVMLVFGV
+411 KSSMFDVGVMLIFGF

-457 VVIISEFDTWMF
+457 VVIISEHDPFMF
-469 FQRPVAMILMGLTL
+469 FQRPVAMVLMALTL
-483 FVIVRTYMSS
+483 FVVARTFWTSIH
-493 ASARRRKRAEDER
+493 AKRKKRKDA
-506 AEAERAAAGSNESN
+506 AAAAGQHSSD

>member
-1 MELIFAGLLDSISPN
+1 MEMIIAGLLDSLSPE

-22 LGVAI
+22 LGVGI
-27 GVVVGAIPG
+27 GVLVGAIPG

-106 ALRMALYSSVA
+106 GLRMALYSSVA
-117 GDFLSTVVLILVAAP
+117 GDLLSTIVLIAIAAP

-137 LFMGPAEIFALIS
+137 LFMGPSEIFALIS

-158 IGTTSIARGLIA
+158 IGTTSICRGMIA
-170 AAFGILVGLIGD
+170 AAFGILVGLVGT

-194 IYQLGAGLSLIPV
+194 VYQLGAGLSLIPV

-218 LQLERFAVRG
+218 LQLERFVGKADAQQ
-228 GVEHSAHVFSKKI
+228 SAYTFSTRP
-241 EDRLIGLR
+241 EDRFISLK
-249 EFFANW
+249 EFFANF
-255 RTLVRGSL
+255 RTLLRSSL

-284 DQAMKRSKHREEFGK
+284 DQAMKRSRHPEEFGK

-363 YGSLLLASL
+363 YGSLVLASL

-382 RLFCKAVDI
+382 RLFCRAVDI
-391 PAIILY
+391 PAMILY
-397 PIVIFTCLMGAYLG
+397 PIVIFTCVMGAYLG
-411 KSSMFDVGVMLVFGV
+411 KSSMFDVGVMLTFGF

-457 VVIISEFDTWMF
+457 VVIISEHDPFMF
-469 FQRPVAMILMGLTL
+469 FQRPVAMLLMGLTV
-483 FVIVRTYMSS
+483 FVVARTFWSTMNRS
-493 ASARRRKRAEDER
+493 RRKS
-506 AEAERAAAGSNESN
+506 G

>member
-1 MELIFAGLLDSISPN
+1 MEMIIAGLLDSISLA

-27 GVVVGAIPG
+27 GVLIGAIPG

-48 VTYYMTPL
+48 ITYYMTPL

-91 AWDGYPLTRQGKGEK
+91 SWDGYPLTQQGKGEK

-117 GDFLSTVVLILVAAP
+117 GDFISTVVLILIAAP
-132 LAAVA
+132 LAALA

-158 IGTTSIARGLIA
+158 IGTTSICRGLMA
-170 AAFGILVGLIGD
+170 AGFGILLGLIGT

-194 IYQLGAGLSLIPV
+194 VYQLGSGLSLIPV

-218 LQLERFAVRG
+218 LQLERFTVKG
-228 GVEHSAHVFSKKI
+228 GAEHSAHVFSTKR
-241 EDRLIGLR
+241 EDRLVSFK
-249 EFFANW
+249 EFFASAK
-255 RTLVRGSL
+255 TLLRGSL

-284 DQAMKRSKHREEFGK
+284 DQAMKRSKHKEEFGK

-391 PAIILY
+391 PAMILY
-397 PIVIFTCLMGAYLG
+397 PIVMFTCIMGAYLG
-411 KSSMFDVGVMLVFGV
+411 KSSMFDVGVMLTFGF
-426 IGYYMRKFDYSYVAF
+426 IGYFMRKFDYSYVAF

-457 VVIISEFDTWMF
+457 VVIISQYDTFMF
-469 FQRPVAMILMGLTL
+469 FQRPVAMLLMGLAI
-483 FVIVRTYMSS
+483 FVVARTFWTSIN
-493 ASARRRKRAEDER
+493 ASRRKRAEQAII
-506 AEAERAAAGSNESN
+506 AEQAKNG

>member
-1 MELIFAGLLDSISPN
+1 MEMIIAGLLDSLSPA
-16 SLMFLL
+16 SLMFVF

-27 GVVVGAIPG
+27 GVLIGAIPG

-48 VTYYMTPL
+48 VTYYMSAL

-91 AWDGYPLTRQGKGEK
+91 SWDGYPLTQQGKGEK
-106 ALRMALYSSVA
+106 ALRMALYSSVT
-117 GDFLSTVVLILVAAP
+117 GDFVSTVVLIAIASP

-158 IGTTSIARGLIA
+158 IGTSSISRGLMA
-170 AAFGILVGLIGD
+170 AGFGIFIGLVGT

-187 LPRLTFD
+187 LTRLTFD
-194 IYQLGAGLSLIPV
+194 VYQLGSGLSLIPV

-218 LQLERFAVRG
+218 LQLEKFTVKG
-228 GVEHSAHVFSKKI
+228 GGKQTIHESSTKL
-241 EDRLIGLR
+241 EDRMLTFK
-249 EFFANW
+249 EFFASSK
-255 RTLVRGSL
+255 TLLRGSM

-284 DQAMKRSKHREEFGK
+284 DQAMKRSKNREEFGK
-299 GRLEGI
+299 GSLEGI
-305 AASESAN
+305 GASESAN
-312 SSVVASSLIPLF
+312 SAVVASSMIPLF
-324 VLGIPGNLAAAMLM
+324 VLGIPGNLAVAMLM

-343 HGMQPGPLLFKE
+343 HGMQPGPLMFQE

-363 YGSLLLASL
+363 YGSLLIASL
-372 FLLVIGRFGL
+372 FLLVIGRLGL
-382 RLFCKAVDI
+382 RYFCKAVNI
-391 PAIILY
+391 PAMILY
-397 PIVIFTCLMGAYLG
+397 PIVVFTCIMGAYLG
-411 KSSMFDVGVMLVFGV
+411 RSSMFDVGVMLAFAF
-426 IGYYMRKFDYSYVAF
+426 IGYFMRKFDYSYVAF

-457 VVIISEFDTWMF
+457 VVIISEYDTYMF
-469 FQRPVAMILMGLTL
+469 FQRPVAMGLMALTL
-483 FVIVRTYMSS
+483 FVIVRTCKLNIQSG
-493 ASARRRKRAEDER
+493 RKKQVE
-506 AEAERAAAGSNESN
+506 AAAAKAGQHKAD

>member
-1 MELIFAGLLDSISPN
+1 MDMIIAGLLDSISPA
-16 SLMFLL
+16 SLMFVFV
-22 LGVAI
+22 GVAI
-27 GVVVGAIPG
+27 GVLIGAIPG

-48 VTYYMTPL
+48 VTYYMSAL

-91 AWDGYPLTRQGKGEK
+91 AWDGYPLTQQGKGEK

-117 GDFLSTVVLILVAAP
+117 GDFISTVVLIVIAAP

-158 IGTTSIARGLIA
+158 IGTSSILRGLMA
-170 AAFGILVGLIGD
+170 AGFGILVGLIGT

-194 IYQLGAGLSLIPV
+194 IYQLGSGLSLIPV

-218 LQLERFAVRG
+218 LQLERFTGKG
-228 GVEHSAHVFSKKI
+228 GGQKTTTFSKKK
-241 EDRLIGLR
+241 EDRYLTAK
-249 EFFANW
+249 EFFANTK
-255 RTLVRGSL
+255 TLLRGSL

-284 DQAMKRSKHREEFGK
+284 DQAQKRSKHKEEFGK

-305 AASESAN
+305 GASESAN
-312 SSVVASSLIPLF
+312 SAVVGASLIPLF
-324 VLGIPGNLAAAMLM
+324 VLGIPGNLAVAMLM

-343 HGMQPGPLLFKE
+343 HGMQPGPLMFQE

-363 YGSLLLASL
+363 YGSLLIASL

-382 RLFCKAVDI
+382 RFFCKAVDI
-391 PAIILY
+391 PAMILY
-397 PIVIFTCLMGAYLG
+397 PIVIFTCIMGAYLG
-411 KSSMFDVGVMLVFGV
+411 KSSLFDVGIMLSFGF
-426 IGYYMRKFDYSYVAF
+426 IGYYMRKFDFSYVAF

-457 VVIISEFDTWMF
+457 VVIISQYDTYMF
-469 FQRPVAMILMGLTL
+469 LQRPVAMGLMVLTI
-483 FVIVRTYMSS
+483 FVIVRTFWNGIKDS
-493 ASARRRKRAEDER
+493 RKKQL
-506 AEAERAAAGSNESN
+506 EAAVAAAGPHKGD

>member
-1 MELIFAGLLDSISPN
+1 MELIIAGLLDSISPN
-16 SLMFLL
+16 SLMFLFV
-22 LGVAI
+22 GVTV
-27 GVVVGAIPG
+27 GVMVGAIPG

-48 VTYYMTPL
+48 ITYYMTPL

-91 AWDGYPLTRQGKGEK
+91 AWDGYALTQQGKGEK

-117 GDFLSTVVLILVAAP
+117 GDLLSTLVLIMIAAP

-137 LFMGPAEIFALIS
+137 LFMGPAELFALIS

-158 IGTTSIARGLIA
+158 IGTSSISRGLVA
-170 AAFGILVGLIGD
+170 AAFGILLGLIGT

-194 IYQLGAGLSLIPV
+194 IYQLGGGLSLIPV

-218 LQLERFAVRG
+218 IQLEKFTVKG
-228 GVEHSAHVFSKKI
+228 GAEHAAHVFSSKP
-241 EDRLIGLR
+241 EDRFITFK
-249 EFFANW
+249 EFFSNFK
-255 RTLVRGSL
+255 TLLRGSL

-284 DQAMKRSKHREEFGK
+284 DQAMKRSPHKEEFGK

-363 YGSLLLASL
+363 YGSLMLASL

-391 PAIILY
+391 PAMILY

-411 KSSMFDVGVMLVFGV
+411 KSSMFDVGVMLSFGF
-426 IGYYMRKFDYSYVAF
+426 IGYFMRKFDYSYVAL

-457 VVIISEFDTWMF
+457 VVIISENDPLMF
-469 FQRPVAMILMGLTL
+469 VQRPVAMVLMALTL
-483 FVIVRTYMSS
+483 FVVVRTFWTSLK
-493 ASARRRKRAEDER
+493 AGKVKRAEASA
-506 AEAERAAAGSNESN
+506 AELDRKD